1 MDCDAARPLL
11 IEHRRGRLD
20 EADETALLAH
30 LDSCSACRARDDAED
45 ALDDVLSKLPR
56 HAAPP
61 ALRAAIAAR
70 SARPTPPAPVAAP
83 SRSSLSAPLAF
94 VAGLAVAAS
103 IALVLRPAPR
113 DATLALAEEAVND
126 HVRVTSRTQPY
137 DIVSSDAHVVKPW
150 FIGKLDIAPRVAF
163 EGDAEFPLEG
173 GMLAY
178 FVDRPAGAFVY
189 RRRRHVITAFVLRAE
204 GLAWPTSDLVPI
216 GHARGWKGRVRGFS
230 TILVRDGDLAYA
242 FVSDTDSSEVETLA
256 ALVVG
261 K

>member
-11 IEHRRGRLD
+11 IDHRRGRLD
-20 EADETALLAH
+20 VDAEIALLEH
-30 LDSCSACRARDDAED
+30 LESCSDCRARDDAEG
-45 ALDDVLSKLPR
+45 ALDDVLAKLPR

-61 ALRAAIAAR
+61 ALRASIAAR
-70 SARPTPPAPVAAP
+70 RTPAPTPSVVASRP
-83 SRSSLSAPLAF
+83 SVAVPLAF
-94 VAGLAVAAS
+94 VAG
-103 IALVLRPAPR
+103 
-113 DATLALAEEAVND
+113 LALAEEAVND

-137 DIVSSDAHVVKPW
+137 DVVSSDAHVVKPW

-173 GMLAY
+173 GVLAY

-242 FVSDTDSSEVETLA
+242 FVSDMDASEVETLA

>member
-11 IEHRRGRLD
+11 IDHRRGRLD
-20 EADETALLAH
+20 VDAEIALLEH
-30 LDSCSACRARDDAED
+30 LESCSDCRARDDAEG
-45 ALDDVLSKLPR
+45 ALDDVLAKLPR

-61 ALRAAIAAR
+61 ALRASIAAR
-70 SARPTPPAPVAAP
+70 RTPAPTPSVVASRP
-83 SRSSLSAPLAF
+83 SVAVPLAF

-103 IALVLRPAPR
+103 VALALRPAPR

-137 DIVSSDAHVVKPW
+137 DVVSSDAHVVKPW

-173 GMLAY
+173 GVLAY

-242 FVSDTDSSEVETLA
+242 FVSDMDASEVETLA